1 MVTGIGGGADR
12 LASISPVVSHSGTSR
27 EGVTTART
35 HLVQSRWAQSSL
47 LPTPRGEEERQ
58 SNKHETSV
66 PPHTPRPPA

>member
-1 MVTGIGGGADR
+1 MTGIGGGADR
-12 LASISPVVSHSGTSR
+12 LASIATVMSHCGTSR

-66 PPHTPRPPA
+66 PPHTPRPRT